1 MINVSICFCPA
12 PNCVEQLELQT
23 QQGVCARDVLQQ
35 AEREHAFLSQ
45 LQKKYPQ
52 WFESA
57 AIDELIKNLNL
68 GIFSKRV
75 GLDYAMQTGDRLEI
89 YRPLIID
96 PKEARR
102 LRYKHKQKQ
111 PQKKQTAKPTI
122 L

>member
-1 MINVSICFCPA
+1 MNISLCFCPA
-12 PNCVEQLELQT
+12 PNCVEQLDLQT

-35 AEREHAFLSQ
+35 AEREHAFFSQ
-45 LQKKYPQ
+45 LQTKYPQ
-52 WFESA
+52 LFGSA

-75 GLDYAMQTGDRLEI
+75 NLDHVISDGDRLEI

-111 PQKKQTAKPTI
+111 QQQKQTTKPTI